1 MGKRCEKISAMSL
14 MYTASALTDRAGLQ
28 AFVRGAP
35 ARQRFRRV
43 LMVDPAHFQVL
54 HVINPHMEG
63 MIGAVDQERAQDE
76 WTAIKRAYESL
87 GFPVTVIDGSD
98 AFPDL
103 VFAAN
108 QLLPYLDADG
118 KPALVLSH
126 MAKVERQGEVAYLSE
141 ALQPLGFSM
150 HPLKTVL
157 PLEGTGDAVWHPGR
171 NLIWGGHGFRTDE
184 SSWEE
189 VAEITGAHVVP
200 LSLVHEHMYHLDVAL
215 MPVDENTAFSYRGA
229 FDEESWARLVAAFP
243 RLIEVPAEEAVEGFA
258 LNGHSPDEKTL
269 LLPSGNPETKRLA
282 EEIGLD
288 VRELPTREFQK
299 SGGSIFCLKNMLP

>member
-1 MGKRCEKISAMSL
+1 
-14 MYTASALTDRAGLQ
+14 MYSASALNDPATLQ
-28 AFVRGAP
+28 AFVREAAP
-35 ARQRFRRV
+35 RPPFRRV
-43 LMVDPAHFQVL
+43 LMVDPAHFQVR

-63 MIGAVDQERAQDE
+63 MIGAVDQERAHEE
-76 WTAIKRAYESL
+76 WSDIKRAYESL
-87 GFPVTVIDGSD
+87 GFPVMVVDGTD
-98 AFPDL
+98 DYPDV

-108 QLLPYLDADG
+108 QLLPYLDAAG

-126 MAKVERQGEVAYLSE
+126 MAKVERQGEVAYLADSFRE
-141 ALQPLGFSM
+141 LGYSL

-157 PLEGTGDAVWHPGR
+157 PLEGTGDAVWHPGK

-189 VAEITGAHVVP
+189 VAEITGARVVP
-200 LSLVHEHMYHLDVAL
+200 LSLIHEHMYHLDVAL
-215 MPVDENTAFSYRGA
+215 MPIDENTAFSYHGA

-243 RLIEVPAEEAVEGFA
+243 RLIEVPASEAVEGFA
-258 LNGHSPDEKTL
+258 LNGHCPDGKTL
-269 LLPSGNPETKRLA
+269 LLPTGNPETRRLA
-282 EEIGLD
+282 ESLGLD